1 MGHCL
6 KLLESAMSNRKEV
19 KQKKDHFWWVH
30 PVYRGKQSMDLN
42 HSGLP
47 SGSYKWAKF
56 FDLEVSTP
64 VSEPGIP
71 EGEGDF
77 GDLAQT
83 LFKLNNYRPGPMEGW
98 YVVICLEPGAAWAV
112 GQMRADSISPV
123 QIFEDLVYNNEEDAR
138 SQAESLKFNNQ
149 FDSGRPAANG
159 LAAPLIKK
167 MAAEAAQR
175 EKMWKKQVL
184 EMDAGLE
191 PAATHQ
197 SINTPKIN

>member
-1 MGHCL
+1 
-6 KLLESAMSNRKEV
+6 
-19 KQKKDHFWWVH
+19 
-30 PVYRGKQSMDLN
+30 
-42 HSGLP
+42 
-47 SGSYKWAKF
+47 
-56 FDLEVSTP
+56 
-64 VSEPGIP
+64 
-71 EGEGDF
+71 
-77 GDLAQT
+77 
-83 LFKLNNYRPGPMEGW
+83 
-98 YVVICLEPGAAWAV
+98 
-112 GQMRADSISPV
+112 MRADSISPV

-191 PAATHQ
+191 PTATHQ